1 MTDISQHSAARRPL
15 SVRFGASGSLV
26 LALILAVL
34 CIAISI
40 AEPQFYSEANII
52 AILRQCAL
60 VLIVACGMTML
71 IITAEVDLSVGASL
85 AFVGCIGMSVLN
97 STHSLALGMLAGLAF
112 AGAVGLA
119 NGMIVTRLKV
129 NSLIATIGTM
139 MMLQGG
145 VYLFTRE
152 AVQNHHQLAG
162 FTDLGAGYVGPIPIP
177 VIFAAVIF
185 LLAWITLRFTVLG
198 RFIYAVGANEK
209 AVRLSG
215 VRSERLKLFAF
226 VLTGL
231 CVGIAGMILSS
242 LMNAGQ
248 PTAGRGFE
256 LTVIAAVILGGT
268 SLTGGRGTLFGTLLG
283 VLVLKVI
290 DNGIIIL
297 GWNQDLQ
304 MIVPGVVIILAT
316 YLDIVRSKANAR

>member
-119 NGMIVTRLKV
+119 NGLIVTRLKV

-152 AVQNHHQLAG
+152 AVQNHHQLVG

-185 LLAWITLRFTVLG
+185 LLAWIALRFTVLG